1 MTRAGV
7 TGFSV
12 VCRAA
17 GAGRAAIRTEPD
29 ERARVRPPVLLEL
42 QWQGRG
48 GRFRHLA
55 LTPRGVRRV
64 LTASGLI
71 ALLALAVVGVRL
83 VRSDRALGHLAI
95 DSVVRENTELKAR
108 HDALRARAFDLA
120 EQLDE
125 RVELGRR
132 MLGMTKTPAHAWK
145 DQSLRLPARDAGDEA
160 ILAWLSEQEA
170 RFEALGNELAARR
183 VETGGQQAS
192 VPAPANRVPVPVR
205 GAAMFQVAGLGSAGP
220 QEAAPTRR

>member
-1 MTRAGV
+1 MKRAGV
-7 TGFSV
+7 DRFSV

-17 GAGRAAIRTEPD
+17 GARRGATRISPD
-29 ERARVRPPVLLEL
+29 AHVGARPPVLLEL
-42 QWQGRG
+42 QWQGRSG
-48 GRFRHLA
+48 KFRHLA
-55 LTPRGVRRV
+55 LTRRGLRRV
-64 LTASGLI
+64 LTASGLV
-71 ALLALAVVGVRL
+71 ALLALAVVGMRL
-83 VRSDRALGHLAI
+83 VRSDRALGHLAVG
-95 DSVVRENTELKAR
+95 SVVRENTELKAR
-108 HDALRARAFDLA
+108 HDALRERAFDLA

-132 MLGMTKTPAHAWK
+132 MLGMAETPAHAWK

-192 VPAPANRVPVPVR
+192 VPAPADRVPVPVR

-220 QEAAPTRR
+220 REAAPTRR